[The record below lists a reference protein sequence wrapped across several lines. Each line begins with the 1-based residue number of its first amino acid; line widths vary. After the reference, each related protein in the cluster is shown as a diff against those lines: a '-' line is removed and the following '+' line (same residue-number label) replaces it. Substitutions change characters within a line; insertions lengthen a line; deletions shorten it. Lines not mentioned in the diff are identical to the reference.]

1 MKSRFGGA
9 MLVAVGMVLG
19 GALSSYDRITVA
31 TAAPESQQSTD
42 DGSDTDALNQLRTI
56 KTQVK
61 EINAILHSGNLR
73 VVVVINP
80 ENP

>member
-1 MKSRFGGA
+1 MNSRFGGA

-19 GALSSYDRITVA
+19 AALSSYDRITVA
-31 TAAPESQQSTD
+31 TAAPESQESRE
-42 DGSDTDALNQLRTI
+42 DGSGTEVLDQLRTI

-61 EINAILHSGNLR
+61 EINDVLHSGNLR